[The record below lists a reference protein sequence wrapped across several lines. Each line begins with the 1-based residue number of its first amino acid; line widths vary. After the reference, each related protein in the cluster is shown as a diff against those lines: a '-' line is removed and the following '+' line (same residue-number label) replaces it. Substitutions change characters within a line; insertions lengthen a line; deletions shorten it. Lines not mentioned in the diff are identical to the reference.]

1 MYNILYK
8 THFSRVPRFSLSPVT
23 LTHSPSKKLGNIHKI
38 HFQHSIAISGSSEGY
53 EMIGSMQSYFLF
65 CIFDDIVM
73 VAGSVIINTLS
84 CYLNYF
90 LDYSTRLF

>member
-1 MYNILYK
+1 
-8 THFSRVPRFSLSPVT
+8 
-23 LTHSPSKKLGNIHKI
+23 
-38 HFQHSIAISGSSEGY
+38 
-53 EMIGSMQSYFLF
+53 MIGSMQSYFLF